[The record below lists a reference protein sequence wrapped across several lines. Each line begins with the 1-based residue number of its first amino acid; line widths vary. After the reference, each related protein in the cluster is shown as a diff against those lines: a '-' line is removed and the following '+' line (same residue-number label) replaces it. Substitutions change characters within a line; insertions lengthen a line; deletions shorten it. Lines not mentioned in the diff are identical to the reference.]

1 MQAIQPNV
9 RSRAYGFARR
19 LLRPIV
25 VGFAWFQLWTNL
37 LGVSLALSPW
47 ATVPWVAAVTALFW
61 AWTRVP
67 GPLGRLR
74 QAARFRLRRL
84 RTPGRW
90 MAWTVASTTCFALA
104 VLIAAPV
111 PHPVPGTRSTI
122 IGQLLSRPSAGL
134 QVLLLVVTLGP
145 LLEELFFRGYIQRPL
160 ERTVGAPVAIAVS
173 TTLFALAHFLRPL
186 PLPQLALGLL
196 TGYAAY
202 STRSIWPG
210 FVVHLSYNAVL
221 VLAAEAGRWGG
232 LTLPRL
238 TALGAAGGW
247 AVVALTAAPVLWVLH
262 RTGRA
267 HRGARRGHGRP
278 RLALASST
286 TGRAAG

>member
-1 MQAIQPNV
+1 MQAIQSHV
-9 RSRAYGFARR
+9 RSRAYRFARR
-19 LLRPIV
+19 VVRPIV
-25 VGFAWFQLWTNL
+25 VGFAWFQLWANL

-47 ATVPWVAAVTALFW
+47 ATVPWVAAVAALFW

-74 QAARFRLRRL
+74 QAARFRLRRP
-84 RTPGRW
+84 RAPGRW
-90 MAWTVASTTCFALA
+90 MAWTVATTTCYALA
-104 VLIAAPV
+104 VLIAIPV
-111 PHPVPGTRSTI
+111 PHPVPSTRSTI
-122 IGQLLSRPSAGL
+122 IGQLLSRPGAGL

-160 ERTVGAPVAIAVS
+160 ERAVGAPVAIAVS

-202 STRSIWPG
+202 ATRSIWPG
-210 FVVHLSYNAVL
+210 FVVHLSYNAVTIL
-221 VLAAEAGRWGG
+221 GAAAGRWGG
-232 LTLPRL
+232 IPIPRL
-238 TALGAAGGW
+238 TSLGAAGGW

-262 RTGRA
+262 QIGR
-267 HRGARRGHGRP
+267 ARRGAKRGHP
-278 RLALASST
+278 RTALAPST